1 MKIEFIQCAPIT
13 SAEYFSMQIKPVLM
27 KGPHVFEIIN
37 FLLFGKLATELLM
50 FCCVF
55 IQCIRVR
62 TQTYSLTAMSIF
74 LLSVYFISIF
84 NCGVYI
90 IQ

>member
-37 FLLFGKLATELLM
+37 FLLFGKLATVLLM
-50 FCCVF
+50 FYCAHTNILIDSHVNISF
-55 IQCIRVR
+55 
-62 TQTYSLTAMSIF
+62 F
-74 LLSVYFISIF
+74 SVDLISIF
-84 NCGVYI
+84 NCGV
-90 IQ
+90 